1 MTNYRSMDLDEVVD
15 QTMQDHPELVKRA
28 RETQSRT
35 VERARELLAVI
46 LKRRQGH
53 ANPVEVVSLIEERLG
68 RS

>member
-1 MTNYRSMDLDEVVD
+1 MTNYRLMDLDEVVD

-53 ANPVEVVSLIEERLG
+53 ANPAEVVSLIEERLG

>member
-1 MTNYRSMDLDEVVD
+1 MSNYRSMDLEEVVD
-15 QTMQDHPELVKRA
+15 QTMRDHPELVKRA
-28 RETQSRT
+28 RETQARN